1 LFCKSFNN
9 KRQNDVV
16 ITDKY
21 QVTPTHNVSS
31 HENGSRSMFEAHIYS
46 QSSRPETVP
55 GSRLV
60 KLNAPACCWHS
71 TYQCN
76 VRYWITAGKRQSLE
90 QLFLYIEFRN
100 RDNSHSYKVIELCGT
115 NLSTEQIQD
124 IICRTP
130 LSLQLDPIK
139 TEQWCQSL

>member
-1 LFCKSFNN
+1 
-9 KRQNDVV
+9 
-16 ITDKY
+16 
-21 QVTPTHNVSS
+21 
-31 HENGSRSMFEAHIYS
+31 MFEAHIYS

-55 GSRLV
+55 GGRLI

-100 RDNSHSYKVIELCGT
+100 RDSSHSYKVIELCDT
-115 NLSTEQIQD
+115 TLSTEQIQD